1 MSRIAVAAT
10 LAALAFGCSKKTDSN
25 QQSSAMPG
33 DLKTVPTDPSPQPTG
48 EGAKGGDA
56 DARYRLK
63 PEEGQLAVQAPAD
76 AKAGAETTAS
86 IVVTPGPEYKVNTEF
101 PTKLTLETPAGV
113 TITKAEFKAGGAN
126 KEKGDAD
133 VFDESKLTFTVKL
146 TPAAAGAHT
155 IKGSFKFAVCD
166 KAGSTCLA
174 KKEPIAIQVAAK

>member
-10 LAALAFGCSKKTDSN
+10 FAVLALACSKKTDAN

-33 DLKTVPTDPSPQPTG
+33 DLKAMPADPSPQPAG
-48 EGAKGGDA
+48 EGARGAD

-63 PEEGQLAVQAPAD
+63 PEEGQLAVSAPAD

-86 IVVTPGPEYKVNTEF
+86 IVVTPGPEYKVNVEF
-101 PTKLTLETPAGV
+101 PTKLTLESPTGV
-113 TITKAEFKAGGAN
+113 TLAKAELKAGGAS